1 MNFQQNNQAQTM
13 SLGEIFDCATHGAKK
28 QKQEANKEASK
39 IKIEIEPETFESDYK
54 TKMISTSEICELLT
68 ERLGEV
74 FKDYVGCRDISYVNS
89 PELGVLLVFDPNLSI
104 HRDNSSKDD
113 NRLVALEKVGEFGK
127 SGDNT
132 ELQMIETFNGYSRI
146 KNSTKNGGISE
157 ESMGFRLTNEAIE
170 VLLDNLVDFDLKDG
184 KEHKN
189 FRSSFVSYGMSADGT
204 HNQLI
209 LTGVTLHNAV
219 KFIFG
224 DKDFD
229 YTITPGAPIN
239 NANFSGH
246 LVEVR
251 QIKKSTT
258 KKLISKYVNRQVV
271 SDGLFRP
278 IGK

>member
-39 IKIEIEPETFESDYK
+39 IKIEIEPEAFESDYK

-104 HRDNSSKDD
+104 HRDNNSKED

-189 FRSSFVSYGMSADGT
+189 FRSSFVSYGMSADG
-204 HNQLI
+204 
-209 LTGVTLHNAV
+209 VTLHNAV

-224 DKDFD
+224 DKEFD

>member
-1 MNFQQNNQAQTM
+1 
-13 SLGEIFDCATHGAKK
+13 
-28 QKQEANKEASK
+28 
-39 IKIEIEPETFESDYK
+39 
-54 TKMISTSEICELLT
+54 
-68 ERLGEV
+68 
-74 FKDYVGCRDISYVNS
+74 
-89 PELGVLLVFDPNLSI
+89 
-104 HRDNSSKDD
+104 
-113 NRLVALEKVGEFGK
+113 
-127 SGDNT
+127 
-132 ELQMIETFNGYSRI
+132 
-146 KNSTKNGGISE
+146 
-157 ESMGFRLTNEAIE
+157 MGFRLTNEAIE

-224 DKDFD
+224 DKEFD

-239 NANFSGH
+239 NSNFSGH